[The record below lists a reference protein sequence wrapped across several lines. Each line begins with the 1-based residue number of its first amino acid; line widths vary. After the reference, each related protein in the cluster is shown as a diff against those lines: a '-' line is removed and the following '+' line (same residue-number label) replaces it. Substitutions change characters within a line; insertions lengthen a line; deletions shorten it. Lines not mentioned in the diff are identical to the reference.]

1 MEYRDYK
8 SVTVIKKSA
17 VNILLFVILLY
28 FLFHSIYGSRGII
41 SYFKLQAELE
51 RSHKTLEML
60 RAERLE
66 IENRTRLLRPNSLD
80 KDLLDE
86 KARNVLGLAK
96 PNEQVFMVKDLAVDQ
111 QLETKNL
118 NNE

>member
-8 SVTVIKKSA
+8 SITVIKKSA
-17 VNILLFVILLY
+17 VSILLFVILLY
-28 FLFHSIYGSRGII
+28 FLFHSIYGSRAII
-41 SYFKLQAELE
+41 SYFKFQAELE

-60 RAERLE
+60 RSERLDL
-66 IENRTRLLRPNSLD
+66 ENKIRLLRPNSID

-96 PNEQVFMVKDLAVDQ
+96 PNEQVFIVKDFVI
-111 QLETKNL
+111 
-118 NNE
+118 NE

>member
-8 SVTVIKKSA
+8 SVIVIRKSA

-51 RSHKTLEML
+51 RSHKALEML
-60 RAERLE
+60 RSERLD
-66 IENRTRLLRPNSLD
+66 IENKTRLLRPNSID

-86 KARNVLGLAK
+86 KARSVLGLAK
-96 PNEQVFMVKDLAVDQ
+96 PNEQVFMVRDLTID
-111 QLETKNL
+111 E
-118 NNE
+118 